1 MATLGQE
8 VIDAAERDYRALGTI
23 SSPTKRPDWETLDQV
38 QKETLALI
46 WFAGFLAGRAQSNSP
61 SEPRTR

>member
-8 VIDAAERDYRALGTI
+8 VIDAAEKDYRGLNAI
-23 SSPTKRPDWETLDQV
+23 SPTKRPAWETLDQV

-61 SEPRTR
+61 SAPQTQ